1 MIQAVQ
7 NGLKSALLQTGIAEK
22 LIYTSVADEKAYQHT
37 PSAFILMEPG
47 EIKTDRQRVAIRPGR
62 FIWQLYTLTIPFS
75 VLITD
80 KDLPK
85 AESKALAF
93 LTKLPRRLLD
103 GDYAIALQPGA
114 IKTLEDTSIM
124 SQAVGFEVI
133 VTAKGGVYSEQKAA
147 QMKVIIE
154 GVEFDLGNNE
164 TN

>member
-7 NGLKSALLQTGIAEK
+7 NGLKAALLQAGIAEN
-22 LIYTSVADEKAYQHT
+22 LIYTSIADEKAYQHT

-47 EIKTDRQRVAIRPGR
+47 EVKTDRQRVAIRPGR

-85 AESKALAF
+85 AESKALSF
-93 LTKLPRRLLD
+93 LRRLPKRLLD

-114 IKTLEDTSIM
+114 IKRLEDTSIM

-147 QMKVIIE
+147 QMKVIVE
-154 GVEFDLGNNE
+154 GVEFEHGHNE
-164 TN
+164 SH